1 MRVQGEKY
9 QELALIVTSHDFH
22 FTMAIFFILEVVT
35 NIEQNHPNL
44 KGVWFCYGG
53 TCTCLNPKVK
63 HNEEKSVRWR
73 IWIPCLWIER
83 PYMY

>member
-35 NIEQNHPNL
+35 NIEQNHPIH
-44 KGVWFCYGG
+44 VWFWVWVWNIY
-53 TCTCLNPKVK
+53 VWFW
-63 HNEEKSVRWR
+63 VWVW
-73 IWIPCLWIER
+73 IWCGYYPIIKQLSTSTLF
-83 PYMY
+83 ML